1 MVSATP
7 FCFCAMQK
15 HLTVETTRRA
25 RIELSILRG
34 ENGRRGDQG
43 PFKSLTFP
51 IRDFS
56 EYSCTFPAKT
66 A

>member
-1 MVSATP
+1 MRYIWQGYP
-7 FCFCAMQK
+7 K
-15 HLTVETTRRA
+15 LKPGGVEG
-25 RIELSILRG
+25 LG
-34 ENGRRGDQG
+34 
-43 PFKSLTFP
+43 LTFP